1 MVGRPG
7 AGSGVS
13 QVTCGAGRDGQ
24 QCMGYSVIGV
34 REEDFCPTET
44 LTDSIAIMTII
55 FSLVKDEAG

>member
-1 MVGRPG
+1 M
-7 AGSGVS
+7 S

-44 LTDSIAIMTII
+44 LTDSIAMMTII